1 MPANTRPDYL
11 EVNRAN
17 WNRRAEAH
25 LHTEFYNQAAFMQG
39 KSSLM
44 DIERNLL
51 GDIQGKKLLHL
62 QCHFGQDTL
71 SLARLGANV
80 CGVDLSDRAIE
91 EARNLAAQ
99 LHIPAQ
105 FICCDLY
112 SLDQHLNEQFDIVFT
127 SYGTIGWLPDIQS
140 WAKVV
145 SRYLKPAGVFVF
157 AEFHPAMWMFDNDL
171 QDVRYSYFK
180 TDPIVEIDQGTYAD
194 KNTQNQYE
202 SITWNHGLAEVIQ
215 ALLQEGLTLEV
226 FQEFD
231 YSPYQLSDLMEEFEP
246 GKFRYIHLGNK
257 LPLVYALRMLKK

>member
-1 MPANTRPDYL
+1 MSANTRPDYL
-11 EVNRAN
+11 EVNREN
-17 WNRRAEAH
+17 WNRRADAH
-25 LHTEFYNQAAFMQG
+25 IHTEFYNQAAFMQG

-51 GDIQGKKLLHL
+51 GTIQGKKLLHL

-71 SLARLGANV
+71 SLARLGASV

-91 EARNLAAQ
+91 EARNLAVQ
-99 LHIPAQ
+99 LNIPAQ

-112 SLDQHLNEQFDIVFT
+112 SLNQHLNEQFDIVFT
-127 SYGTIGWLPDIQS
+127 SYGTIGWLPDIRA

-145 SRYLKPAGVFVF
+145 SSYLKPGGIFIF

-180 TDPIVEIDQGTYAD
+180 TEPIVEIDQGTYAD
-194 KNTQNQYE
+194 KNSQNQYE
-202 SITWNHGLAEVIQ
+202 SITWNHGLAEVMQ
-215 ALLQEGLTLEV
+215 ALLSEGLTLEV

-246 GKFRYIHLGNK
+246 GKFRYTHMGNK
-257 LPLVYALRMLKK
+257 LPLVYALRMSK